1 MKLELNKSIYD
12 HKETILVN
20 IKSRVNLNWHQIFPS
35 WYIEAN
41 RDLSHIKT
49 LIEDKYRVNVPFWL
63 VALLCSVLSPA
74 NKWDTNK
81 KDILSLFDRYFIES
95 SNPSFFTYGANV
107 VKGLAIL
114 EDYLNSYRP
123 ELKSLNNYLEGLNQ
137 EYYVKKYLKTPKVY
151 DFFYSLL
158 LSKKHFVIDRHM
170 MTIAGIDS
178 KGKFPTKKQ
187 YEFLR
192 DCFLEVYQT
201 ENLDSRFK
209 SKSFFQAWLWVCYQY
224 NFKGISHY

>member
-12 HKETILVN
+12 HRETILVN
-20 IKSRVNLNWHQIFPS
+20 IKSRVNLNWHQIYPS

-41 RDLSHIKT
+41 KDLSHIKS
-49 LIEDKYRVNVPFWL
+49 LIEDKYRVNIPFWL
-63 VALLCSVLSPA
+63 IALLCSVLSPA
-74 NKWDTNK
+74 NRWETNK

-95 SNPSFFTYGANV
+95 SNPSFFTYGQNV

-114 EDYLNSYRP
+114 D
-123 ELKSLNNYLEGLNQ
+123 
-137 EYYVKKYLKTPKVY
+137 EYIKKPDLFAQGYFVDKYLKTSKVY

-158 LSKKHFVIDRHM
+158 LSKNHFVIDRHM
-170 MTIAGIDS
+170 LTIAGIDS

-224 NFKGISHY
+224 NFKGVSHY

>member
-1 MKLELNKSIYD
+1 MKIELNKTIYD
-12 HKETILVN
+12 HKEPILVN
-20 IKSRVNLNWHQIFPS
+20 IKNRVNLNRHQVFPS

-41 RDLSHIKT
+41 RDLSHIKS
-49 LIEDKYRVNVPFWL
+49 LIEDKYGINVPFWL

-81 KDILSLFDRYFIES
+81 KDVSSLFDRYFVEN

-107 VKGLAIL
+107 VKGLTIL
-114 EDYLNSYRP
+114 DEYLNGR
-123 ELKSLNNYLEGLNQ
+123 LNGNLYMSQ
-137 EYYVKKYLKTPKVY
+137 PYFVRKYLKTSKVY

-158 LSKKHFVIDRHM
+158 LSKDHFVINRHM
-170 MTIAGIDS
+170 MIIAGIDS

-192 DCFLEVYQT
+192 DCFLEVYQSA
-201 ENLDSRFK
+201 NLDSRFK

-224 NFKGISHY
+224 NFKGVSHY

>member
-12 HKETILVN
+12 HKETILLN
-20 IKSRVNLNWHQIFPS
+20 IKSRIKLNWHQIFPS

-41 RDLSHIKT
+41 KDLSHIKS
-49 LIEDKYRVNVPFWL
+49 LIEDNYGVNVPFWL
-63 VALLCSVLSPA
+63 IALICSVLSPA
-74 NKWDTNK
+74 NRWETNK
-81 KDILSLFDRYFIES
+81 KDILSLFDRYFVES
-95 SNPSFFTYGANV
+95 SNPSFFTYGQNV

-114 EDYLNSYRP
+114 EDYLQKPDVFLQASF
-123 ELKSLNNYLEGLNQ
+123 
-137 EYYVKKYLKTPKVY
+137 VDKYLKTSKVY
-151 DFFYSLL
+151 DFFFSLL
-158 LSKKHFVIDRHM
+158 LSPNHFVIDRHM
-170 MTIAGIDS
+170 LTIAGIDS

-201 ENLDSRFK
+201 ENLDSRFN

-224 NFKGISHY
+224 NFKGVSHY